1 MLVLSQLPWLFQL
14 SDSDRVTS
22 LLLVSILVLFAL
34 FPSVL
39 HLRLPLFL
47 LCPKSATGTSFRHT
61 GKRKCCLLLLSPYQ
75 EMLLPLQPAL
85 VMVPCGSVHNN
96 VITHT
101 LLHPSFH
108 PSIFLSHH
116 STFITAP
123 SFFVLSSFISL
134 SLMHVFSSTLLI
146 FPYLHHSREAASVA
160 ALPAALSG
168 REEVLTSP
176 PPPSHRPP

>member
-1 MLVLSQLPWLFQL
+1 MLVLRRLPWLFQL

-39 HLRLPLFL
+39 HLQLPLFPL
-47 LCPKSATGTSFRHT
+47 RPKSATGTSFRHA
-61 GKRKCCLLLLSPYQ
+61 GKRKCCLLLLLSPSQ

-108 PSIFLSHH
+108 APIFLSHH

-123 SFFVLSSFISL
+123 SFLCYPLSSLYPSCT
-134 SLMHVFSSTLLI
+134 FSHPPFSYFHICTTPERQPVWLL
-146 FPYLHHSREAASVA
+146 FQQRCLA
-160 ALPAALSG
+160 G
-168 REEVLTSP
+168 RRS
-176 PPPSHRPP
+176 

>member
-1 MLVLSQLPWLFQL
+1 MLALSQLPWLFQL

-39 HLRLPLFL
+39 HLQLPLFL
-47 LCPKSATGTSFRHT
+47 LCPKSVTGTSFRHT
-61 GKRKCCLLLLSPYQ
+61 GKRKCCLLLFLSPSQ

-123 SFFVLSSFISL
+123 SFLCYPVSSLYPSCTFSHPPLSYFHIC
-134 SLMHVFSSTLLI
+134 TTPERQPGWLL
-146 FPYLHHSREAASVA
+146 FQQRCLA
-160 ALPAALSG
+160 G
-168 REEVLTSP
+168 RRS
-176 PPPSHRPP
+176 

>member
-123 SFFVLSSFISL
+123 SFLCYPVSSLYPSC
-134 SLMHVFSSTLLI
+134 MFSHPPFSYFHICTTPERQPVWLL
-146 FPYLHHSREAASVA
+146 FQQRCLA
-160 ALPAALSG
+160 G
-168 REEVLTSP
+168 RRS
-176 PPPSHRPP
+176 